1 MAKLERVTTL
11 TFHTRAKTGTTGAK
25 AARREG
31 RVPGVLYGHGSP
43 LSISVES
50 RDLADLLATG
60 GQSHIVDATIDGK
73 HDSVLLRDVQRHP
86 ISHRPI
92 AADFQRV
99 SQTEAVTAS
108 VPIVLLGVSPGVK
121 DDGGVL
127 DTVTHALEIK
137 GPAGKLP
144 EELTLD
150 VSALEIGS
158 HIAAHEVALPAG
170 FTLLTPGDAI
180 VVSVE
185 LTRAIVGDTPP
196 ADGDAAP
203 VADTPAAEG

>member
-11 TFHTRAKTGTTGAK
+11 TIHTRAKTGTTGAK

-31 RVPGVLYGHGSP
+31 LVPGVLYGHGSP
-43 LSISVES
+43 LSIAVTS
-50 RDLADLLATG
+50 RDLANLLSTG
-60 GQSHIVDATIDGK
+60 GQSHIVDATIGGK

-99 SQTEAVTAS
+99 SLTEEIYAT
-108 VPIVLLGVSPGVK
+108 VPIVTVGVAPGVK
-121 DDGGVL
+121 EDGGVL

-144 EELTLD
+144 EELSVD
-150 VSALEIGS
+150 VSSLGIGG
-158 HIAAHEVALPAG
+158 HILASQVALPAG
-170 FTLLTPGDAI
+170 FTLVTGGETT

-185 LTRAIVGDTPP
+185 LTRAIAGETVP
-196 ADGDAAP
+196 AETVEVAP
-203 VADTPAAEG
+203 VAPAAS

>member
-11 TFHTRAKTGTTGAK
+11 TIHARTATGTTGAK
-25 AARREG
+25 AARRAG
-31 RVPGVLYGHGSP
+31 LVPGVLYGHGSP
-43 LSISVES
+43 LAVAVAA
-50 RDLADLLATG
+50 RDLADLLTTG
-60 GQSHIVDATIDGK
+60 GQSHIVDATIEGK

-99 SQTEAVTAS
+99 SQTEEIHAT
-108 VPIVLLGVSPGVK
+108 VPIITTGVAPGVR

-144 EELTLD
+144 EELAVD
-150 VSALEIGS
+150 VSSLGIGA
-158 HIAAHEVALPAG
+158 HIAAGAVPLPAG
-170 FTLLTPGDAI
+170 FTLVTLPETI
-180 VVSVE
+180 VVSIA
-185 LTRAIVGDTPP
+185 LTRATAAETPGVE
-196 ADGDAAP
+196 AAAP
-203 VADTPAAEG
+203 TPTEA

>member
-11 TFHTRAKTGTTGAK
+11 TIHSRPATGTTGAK

-31 RVPGVLYGHGSP
+31 RVPGVLYGHGNP
-43 LSISVES
+43 TSIAVDA
-50 RDLADLLATG
+50 RDLADLLTTG
-60 GQSHIVDATIDGK
+60 GQSHIVDATIDGH

-92 AADFQRV
+92 AVDFQRV
-99 SQTEAVTAS
+99 SQTEEVYAT
-108 VPIVLLGVSPGVK
+108 VPIVTVGVAPGVK
-121 DDGGVL
+121 DGGGVL

-144 EELTLD
+144 EEFTVD
-150 VSALEIGS
+150 VSSLNVGD
-158 HIAAHEVALPAG
+158 HIAAHQVSLPAG
-170 FTLLTPGDAI
+170 FTLITGSETI

-185 LTRAIVGDTPP
+185 LTRATVGDTPETGAETP
-196 ADGDAAP
+196 ATGDAP
-203 VADTPAAEG
+203 TGE

>member
-99 SQTEAVTAS
+99 SVTEEVYAT
-108 VPIVLLGVSPGVK
+108 VPIVTVGVAPGVK

-144 EELTLD
+144 EEFTVD
-150 VSALEIGS
+150 VSSLGIGD
-158 HIAAHEVALPAG
+158 HILASQIALPAG
-170 FTLLTPGDAI
+170 FSLITGGETTI
-180 VVSVE
+180 VSVE
-185 LTRAIVGDTPP
+185 LTRAIAGETVP
-196 ADGDAAP
+196 AEPEAAP
-203 VADTPAAEG
+203 AATEA

>member
-11 TFHTRAKTGTTGAK
+11 TIHTRAKTGTTGAK
-25 AARREG
+25 AARRDG

-43 LSISVES
+43 LSIAVES

-99 SQTEAVTAS
+99 SQTEAITAT
-108 VPIVLLGVSPGVK
+108 VPVIVLGVSPGVK
-121 DDGGVL
+121 DGGGVL
-127 DTVTHALEIK
+127 ETVTHALEVK
-137 GPAGKLP
+137 GPAGKIP
-144 EELTLD
+144 DELTVD
-150 VSALEIGS
+150 ISALEIGNNITAS
-158 HIAAHEVALPAG
+158 AVVLPAG
-170 FTLLTPGDAI
+170 FTLVTPGETVI
-180 VVSVE
+180 VTVE
-185 LTRAIVGDTPP
+185 LSRAETPEVVPGEAAVANP
-196 ADGDAAP
+196 A
-203 VADTPAAEG
+203 E

>member
-11 TFHTRAKTGTTGAK
+11 TIQTRAKTGTTGAK

-31 RVPGVLYGHGSP
+31 NVPGVLYGHGSP
-43 LSISVES
+43 LSIAVTS

-99 SQTEAVTAS
+99 SQTEEINAT
-108 VPIVLLGVSPGVK
+108 VPVITVGVAPGVK

-127 DTVTHALEIK
+127 DMVTHALEIT

-144 EELTLD
+144 EELSVD
-150 VSALEIGS
+150 VSELHIGG
-158 HIAAHEVALPAG
+158 HIVASQVALPAG
-170 FTLLTPGDAI
+170 FTLITGGETTVVAI
-180 VVSVE
+180 E
-185 LTRAIVGDTPP
+185 LTRAIAGETVP
-196 ADGDAAP
+196 AEPVDAAAP
-203 VADTPAAEG
+203 VPAAGA

>member
-11 TFHTRAKTGTTGAK
+11 TIHSRAKSGTTGAK

-31 RVPGVLYGHGSP
+31 KVPGVLYGHGSP
-43 LSISVES
+43 IAIAVEA

-60 GQSHIVDATIDGK
+60 GQSHIVDATIDGQ

-99 SQTEAVTAS
+99 SQTEEVYATVPVT
-108 VPIVLLGVSPGVK
+108 VLGVSPGVK

-127 DTVTHALEIK
+127 DVVTHALEIK

-144 EELTLD
+144 EELSVD
-150 VSALEIGS
+150 VSALGIGS
-158 HIAAHEVALPAG
+158 HIAASQVALPAG
-170 FTLLTPGDAI
+170 FTLITGGETI

-185 LTRAIVGDTPP
+185 LSRAAAPEETP
-196 ADGDAAP
+196 AP
-203 VADTPAAEG
+203 VAGDTATPAAG

>member
-11 TFHTRAKTGTTGAK
+11 TLHPRARTGTTGAK

-31 RVPGVLYGHGSP
+31 NVPGILYGHGSP
-43 LSISVES
+43 VSIAVAS

-60 GQSHIVDATIDGK
+60 GQSHIVDATLEGK

-99 SQTEAVTAS
+99 SQTEEIYAT
-108 VPIVLLGVSPGVK
+108 VPIVTVGVAPGVK
-121 DDGGVL
+121 DDGGVM

-144 EELTLD
+144 EELTVD
-150 VSALEIGS
+150 VSALGIGG
-158 HIAAHEVALPAG
+158 HILASQVALPAG
-170 FTLLTPGDAI
+170 FTLVTGGETT

-185 LTRAIVGDTPP
+185 LTRAIAGENAP
-196 ADGDAAP
+196 AEP
-203 VADTPAAEG
+203 VADAATAPAAGA

>member
-11 TFHTRAKTGTTGAK
+11 TIHTRAKTGTTGAK

-31 RVPGVLYGHGSP
+31 KVPGVLYGHGSP
-43 LSISVES
+43 LSIAVES

-99 SQTEAVTAS
+99 SLTEEVYAT
-108 VPIVLLGVSPGVK
+108 VPIVTVGVAPGVK

-144 EELTLD
+144 EELSVD
-150 VSALEIGS
+150 VSALGIGG
-158 HIAAHEVALPAG
+158 HILASQVALPAG
-170 FTLLTPGDAI
+170 FTLVTGGETT

-185 LTRAIVGDTPP
+185 LTRAVAGETVP
-196 ADGDAAP
+196 AEPEAAP
-203 VADTPAAEG
+203 AATPAT

>member
-11 TFHTRAKTGTTGAK
+11 TIHMRAKTGTTGAK

-31 RVPGVLYGHGSP
+31 LVPGVLYGHGSP
-43 LSISVES
+43 LSIAVQA
-50 RDLADLLATG
+50 RDLADLLSTG

-99 SQTEAVTAS
+99 SQTEEVYAT
-108 VPIVLLGVSPGVK
+108 VPVIVSGVAPGVK
-121 DDGGVL
+121 DGGGVL
-127 DTVTHALEIK
+127 DVVSHALEIK

-144 EELTLD
+144 EELTVD
-150 VSALEIGS
+150 VSALEVGH
-158 HIAAHEVALPAG
+158 HISAGQIVLPAG
-170 FTLLTPGDAI
+170 FALVTGAETV
-180 VVSVE
+180 VVSIE
-185 LTRAIVGDTPP
+185 LTRAAAGETPVEGAP
-196 ADGDAAP
+196 AAP
-203 VADTPAAEG
+203 APAAPAAS

>member
-11 TFHTRAKTGTTGAK
+11 TIHTRAKTGTTGAK

-31 RVPGVLYGHGSP
+31 KVPGVLYGHGSP
-43 LSISVES
+43 LSIAVES

-99 SQTEAVTAS
+99 SLTEEVYAT
-108 VPIVLLGVSPGVK
+108 VPIVTVGVAPGVK

-144 EELTLD
+144 EELSVD
-150 VSALEIGS
+150 VSALGIGG
-158 HIAAHEVALPAG
+158 HILASQVALPAG
-170 FTLLTPGDAI
+170 FTLVTGGETT

-185 LTRAIVGDTPP
+185 LTRAIAGETVP
-196 ADGDAAP
+196 AETEAAP
-203 VADTPAAEG
+203 AATPAT

>member
-11 TFHTRAKTGTTGAK
+11 TIHTRAKTGTTGAK
-25 AARREG
+25 AARRDG

-43 LSISVES
+43 VSIAVES

-99 SQTEAVTAS
+99 SQTEAITAT
-108 VPIVLLGVSPGVK
+108 VPVVALGVSPGVK
-121 DDGGVL
+121 DGGGVL
-127 DTVTHALEIK
+127 ETVTHALEIK
-137 GPAGKLP
+137 GPAGKIP
-144 EELTLD
+144 DELTVD
-150 VSALEIGS
+150 ISTLEIG
-158 HIAAHEVALPAG
+158 HNITAAAVVLPAG
-170 FTLLTPGDAI
+170 FALVTPGETVI
-180 VVSVE
+180 VTVE
-185 LTRAIVGDTPP
+185 LSRAETPEVVPGEAAATPP
-196 ADGDAAP
+196 A
-203 VADTPAAEG
+203 E

>member
-11 TFHTRAKTGTTGAK
+11 TIHTRAKTGTTGAK

-31 RVPGVLYGHGSP
+31 NVPGVLYGHGSP
-43 LSISVES
+43 MAIAITA

-99 SQTEAVTAS
+99 SQTEEIYAT
-108 VPIVLLGVSPGVK
+108 VPIVTVGVAPGVK

-127 DTVTHALEIK
+127 DTVSHALEIK

-144 EELTLD
+144 EELQVD
-150 VSALEIGS
+150 VSGLQIGG
-158 HIAAHEVALPAG
+158 HILASQVALPAG
-170 FTLLTPGDAI
+170 FTLVTGGETT

-185 LTRAIVGDTPP
+185 LTRAVAGETVP
-196 ADGDAAP
+196 AETEAAP
-203 VADTPAAEG
+203 AAATPAT

>member
-11 TFHTRAKTGTTGAK
+11 MIHLRAKTGTTGAK

-31 RVPGVLYGHGSP
+31 LVPGVLYGHGSP
-43 LSISVES
+43 LSVAVQA
-50 RDLADLLATG
+50 RDLADLLTTG

-92 AADFQRV
+92 SADFQRV
-99 SQTEAVTAS
+99 SQTEEIHAT
-108 VPIVLLGVSPGVK
+108 VPIVTDGVAPGVK

-144 EELTLD
+144 EELHVD
-150 VSALEIGS
+150 VSALQIGGNIS
-158 HIAAHEVALPAG
+158 AGQVALPAG
-170 FTLLTPGDAI
+170 FTLVTLPETI
-180 VVSVE
+180 VVSIE
-185 LTRAIVGDTPP
+185 LTRAIAGETVPSE
-196 ADGDAAP
+196 A
-203 VADTPAAEG
+203 VPAAAGA

>member
-11 TFHTRAKTGTTGAK
+11 TIHTRAKTGTTGAK

-31 RVPGVLYGHGSP
+31 LVPGVLYGHGSP
-43 LSISVES
+43 LSIAVTS
-50 RDLADLLATG
+50 RDLANLLSTG
-60 GQSHIVDATIDGK
+60 GQSHIVDATIGGK

-99 SQTEAVTAS
+99 SLTEEIYAT
-108 VPIVLLGVSPGVK
+108 VPIAVVGVAPGVK

-144 EELTLD
+144 EELSVD
-150 VSALEIGS
+150 VSALGIGG
-158 HIAAHEVALPAG
+158 HILASQVALPAG
-170 FTLLTPGDAI
+170 FTLVTGGETT

-185 LTRAIVGDTPP
+185 LTRAIAGETVP
-196 ADGDAAP
+196 AEPEAAAP
-203 VADTPAAEG
+203 AVPAAT

>member
-11 TFHTRAKTGTTGAK
+11 TIQTRAKTGTTGAK

-31 RVPGVLYGHGSP
+31 NVPGVLYGHGSP
-43 LSISVES
+43 LSIAVAS

-99 SQTEAVTAS
+99 SQTEEIYAT
-108 VPIVLLGVSPGVK
+108 VPVIAIGVAPGVK

-127 DTVTHALEIK
+127 DMVTHALEIK

-144 EELTLD
+144 EELSVD
-150 VSALEIGS
+150 VSTLQIGG
-158 HIAAHEVALPAG
+158 HILASQVVLPAG
-170 FTLLTPGDAI
+170 FTLVTGGETTVVAI
-180 VVSVE
+180 E
-185 LTRAIVGDTPP
+185 LTRAIAGETVPVEP
-196 ADGDAAP
+196 VDAA
-203 VADTPAAEG
+203 VAPATGA

>member
-11 TFHTRAKTGTTGAK
+11 TIHMRAKTGTTGAK

-43 LSISVES
+43 LSIAVDA
-50 RDLADLLATG
+50 RDLADLLTTG
-60 GQSHIVDATIDGK
+60 GQSHIVDATIDGQ

-99 SQTEAVTAS
+99 SQTEEIYAT
-108 VPIVLLGVSPGVK
+108 VPIVITGVAPGVK

-144 EELTLD
+144 EELTVD
-150 VSALEIGS
+150 VSALAVGD
-158 HIAAHEVALPAG
+158 HIAAEHVTLPAG
-170 FTLLTPGDAI
+170 FTLVTGGETI

-185 LTRAIVGDTPP
+185 LTRAIAGETGPAEATP
-196 ADGDAAP
+196 ATDAA
-203 VADTPAAEG
+203 TPA